1 MLSDNELGA
10 KVKAIFHAPIT
21 WQSQSAAIQ
30 ALKRKCGDAPEE
42 NVIGHPARNASLRA
56 KQAAA
61 NDTKAS
67 TRTAPGHAPEPLAKR
82 YVEDEPGPVD
92 RGGKP
97 IAAKKTSKKKATQ
110 KKA

>member
-10 KVKAIFHAPIT
+10 KVKAIFHLPIA
-21 WQSQSAAIQ
+21 WQGQSAAIQ
-30 ALKRKCGDAPEE
+30 VLKRDCDSLPPEMVVGSRE
-42 NVIGHPARNASLRA
+42 RNDMLKA
-56 KQAAA
+56 KQQADR
-61 NDTKAS
+61 DTKKG
-67 TRTAPGHAPEPLAKR
+67 TRTAPGIKPLPPR
-82 YVEDEPGPVD
+82 YVADEEPGPVD